1 MRRIRKF
8 WEVKAADASMP
19 NGGTLAGIASV
30 MGNLDSADDVI
41 FPGAYKDCLPQFR
54 AQGFVAVGHDWE
66 DLPVAMPTLI
76 EERGNALYAE
86 CEFHTT
92 DDAQEARAVC
102 AERLAKGLSVGLSV
116 GFLCSYEDCM
126 VFENGENLL
135 AFAAANSYD
144 LSLFD
149 RVGITAHKEW
159 CRAILRVSRLVEYS
173 IVPIPANGKAQ
184 AIAAKCH
191 GEGLT
196 VRDYEEI
203 LRDAG
208 LSTMNAKRLISGIK
222 TLSRDAEQ
230 PQKAAEQPPT
240 ETPPA
245 TPPAIDEEALQ
256 KAQAL
261 IARLDQASLFK
272 RLDDH
277 RSLSRG

>member
-8 WEVKAADASMP
+8 WEVKAADASLSE
-19 NGGTLAGIASV
+19 GGSLAGIASV

-41 FPGAYKDCLPQFR
+41 FPGAYTEALPRFR
-54 AQGFVAVGHDWE
+54 KEGFVAMGHEWDE
-66 DLPVAMPTLI
+66 LPIAMPTLI

-86 CEFHTT
+86 CEFHST

-102 AERLAKGLSVGLSV
+102 VERLAKGLSVGLSV

-126 VFENGENLL
+126 VFETGENLL
-135 AFAAANSYD
+135 AFAAANGYD

-149 RVGITAHKEW
+149 RVGITAHKDW
-159 CRAILRVSRLVEYS
+159 CRAILRVARLVEYS

-196 VRDYEEI
+196 VRDYEEL

-222 TLSRDAEQ
+222 ALSRDAEQ
-230 PQKAAEQPPT
+230 PIAEPLPIT
-240 ETPPA
+240 S
-245 TPPAIDEEALQ
+245 PAIDEEAMQ
-256 KAQAL
+256 KAQVL
-261 IARLDQASLFK
+261 IARLDQASLFD
-272 RLDDH
+272 RLNDH
-277 RSLSRG
+277 RSSSRG